1 MLVLFFCKFVAIK
14 KTVTILEPLP
24 DHELVDLLKS
34 GEHAAFVE
42 IYERYWTVLY
52 LHARKILRNEAEA
65 EDVVQEIFSSLW
77 LKRKNICLKSTL
89 SSYLYSSVRY
99 KIFNQIEHKKVISD
113 YLKSLQQ
120 FIKEGELVTDELYR
134 EKELAELIEK
144 EIQALPSKMRQIFEL
159 SRKQYLSYKEIA
171 EQLEISEHT
180 VKSQVSNA
188 LRILKLKLGV
198 SAGAILFLLY
208 HL

>member
-1 MLVLFFCKFVAIK
+1 VGTLR
-14 KTVTILEPLP
+14 TLP
-24 DHELVDLLKS
+24 DHELIDLLKS
-34 GEHAAFVE
+34 GEHAAFIE

-77 LKRKNICLKSTL
+77 LKRENVFLKSTL

-113 YLKSLQQ
+113 YLRSLQQ
-120 FIKEGELVTDELYR
+120 FIKEGELITEELYR

-171 EQLEISEHT
+171 EELEISEHT

-198 SAGAILFLLY
+198 SAGAILFLLH

>member
-1 MLVLFFCKFVAIK
+1 MGTLR
-14 KTVTILEPLP
+14 TLP
-24 DHELVDLLKS
+24 DHELIDLLKS
-34 GEHAAFVE
+34 GEHAAFIE

-77 LKRKNICLKSTL
+77 LKKEDIVLKSSL
-89 SSYLYSSVRY
+89 SSYLYSAIRY
-99 KIFNQIEHKKVISD
+99 RIFNQIEHKKVISD

-120 FIKEGELVTDELYR
+120 FIKEGEFVTEELYR

-171 EQLEISEHT
+171 EELEISEHT

-198 SAGAILFLLY
+198 SAGAILFLLH

>member
-1 MLVLFFCKFVAIK
+1 MFKS
-14 KTVTILEPLP
+14 LP
-24 DHELVDLLKS
+24 DHELVGLLKA

-77 LKRKNICLKSTL
+77 LKRENIFLKSTL

-120 FIKEGELVTDELYR
+120 FIREGELVTDELYR
-134 EKELAELIEK
+134 EKELADLIEK
-144 EIQALPSKMRQIFEL
+144 EIQALPSKMKQIFEL

-188 LRILKLKLGV
+188 LRILKLRLGV
-198 SAGAILFLLY
+198 SAGTILFLLH

>member
-1 MLVLFFCKFVAIK
+1 VGTLR
-14 KTVTILEPLP
+14 TLP
-24 DHELVDLLKS
+24 DHELIDLLKS
-34 GEHAAFVE
+34 GEHAAFIE

-77 LKRKNICLKSTL
+77 LKKEDIVLKSSL
-89 SSYLYSSVRY
+89 SSYLYSAIRY
-99 KIFNQIEHKKVISD
+99 RIFNQIEHKKVISD

-120 FIKEGELVTDELYR
+120 FIKEGEFVTEELYR

-171 EQLEISEHT
+171 EELEISEHT

-198 SAGAILFLLY
+198 SAGAILFLLH

>member
-1 MLVLFFCKFVAIK
+1 M
-14 KTVTILEPLP
+14 TILETLP

-34 GEHAAFVE
+34 GEHAAFVK

-77 LKRKNICLKSTL
+77 LKRENICLKSTL

-99 KIFNQIEHKKVISD
+99 RIFNQIEHKKVISD

-120 FIKEGELVTDELYR
+120 FIREGELVTDELYR
-134 EKELAELIEK
+134 EKELADLIEK

-198 SAGAILFLLY
+198 SAGAILFLLH

>member
-1 MLVLFFCKFVAIK
+1 
-14 KTVTILEPLP
+14 
-24 DHELVDLLKS
+24 
-34 GEHAAFVE
+34 
-42 IYERYWTVLY
+42 
-52 LHARKILRNEAEA
+52 
-65 EDVVQEIFSSLW
+65 
-77 LKRKNICLKSTL
+77 
-89 SSYLYSSVRY
+89 
-99 KIFNQIEHKKVISD
+99 
-113 YLKSLQQ
+113 
-120 FIKEGELVTDELYR
+120 
-134 EKELAELIEK
+134 LADLIEK

-198 SAGAILFLLY
+198 SAGAILFLLH

>member
-1 MLVLFFCKFVAIK
+1 
-14 KTVTILEPLP
+14 
-24 DHELVDLLKS
+24 LLKS
-34 GEHAAFVE
+34 GEHTAFVE

-65 EDVVQEIFSSLW
+65 EDVVQEMFSSLW
-77 LKRKNICLKSTL
+77 LKRESISLKSTL

-120 FIKEGELVTDELYR
+120 FIKEGELVTEELYR

-144 EIQALPSKMRQIFEL
+144 EIQALPPKMRQIFEL

-198 SAGAILFLLY
+198 SAGTILFLLH